1 MKALCVLA
9 ILLAGQAS
17 AQQPNSPPPEAMPPI
32 QDNSFLIEEAY
43 NQPAGVVQHIST
55 FAIDRRTRSWVYA
68 FTEEWP
74 VFSQVH
80 QLSYTLPLE
89 RTGPQHGTGLG
100 DIALNY
106 RFQVPT
112 GRRTDLAVAPR
123 LSLLL
128 PTGSVDK
135 ARGAGAPGF
144 QTNLPVSVA
153 VTQFMVAHFNA
164 GATYTHLAQNTA
176 GDRSATRSFNIGQ
189 SLIWLARPT
198 LNFMLELA
206 WDSAEEVLQG
216 GQRDRTEALVLSPG
230 IRGAINFSS
239 GLQVVPGIA
248 VPIGIGPSR
257 GERSVFFYLSLE
269 HPFTSSAPKEKE

>member
-1 MKALCVLA
+1 
-9 ILLAGQAS
+9 
-17 AQQPNSPPPEAMPPI
+17 
-32 QDNSFLIEEAY
+32 
-43 NQPAGVVQHIST
+43 
-55 FAIDRRTRSWVYA
+55 
-68 FTEEWP
+68 
-74 VFSQVH
+74 
-80 QLSYTLPLE
+80 
-89 RTGPQHGTGLG
+89 
-100 DIALNY
+100 
-106 RFQVPT
+106 
-112 GRRTDLAVAPR
+112 
-123 LSLLL
+123 
-128 PTGSVDK
+128 
-135 ARGAGAPGF
+135 
-144 QTNLPVSVA
+144 
-153 VTQFMVAHFNA
+153 MVAHFNA

-206 WDSAEEVLQG
+206 WDSAEEVFQG
-216 GQRDRTEALVLSPG
+216 GQRDRTEALVISPG